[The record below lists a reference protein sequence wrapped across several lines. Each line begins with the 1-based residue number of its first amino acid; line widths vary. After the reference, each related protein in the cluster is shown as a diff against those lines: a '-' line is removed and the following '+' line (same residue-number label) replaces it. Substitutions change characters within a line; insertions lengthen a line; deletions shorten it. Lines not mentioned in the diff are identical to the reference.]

1 MVHSG
6 HNLLYPAHISLDKL
20 GGIGNGL
27 RIGEKI
33 VEICDS
39 VCKNR
44 LLKRAVSLHV
54 ADNFSNVSMRDSV
67 VELERVV
74 ALIKDVVHNSI
85 LLCKIEF
92 VFNVVAF

>member
-1 MVHSG
+1 MYSG

-20 GGIGNGL
+20 RGIGNGL
-27 RIGEKI
+27 RIGEKV

-54 ADNFSNVSMRDSV
+54 ADNFSNVSMRDCV